1 MSAAARKKTSV
12 TTCAGSCL
20 HLCARVCVHAC
31 VDQFRARVHVGAWVD
46 AGLCVPMTVRS
57 AANAIRTILKVDFFS
72 GRTAD
77 LHMFLRSWC
86 TLVVVEIAI
95 VGRISV

>member
-1 MSAAARKKTSV
+1 MLRSMSAAAQTKTSV
-12 TTCAGSCL
+12 TTCAGGCL
-20 HLCARVCVHAC
+20 HVCAHVCVYAC
-31 VDQFRARVHVGAWVD
+31 VDQFRACVHVGAWQD

-57 AANAIRTILKVDFFS
+57 AANAIGTILKFDCFS

-86 TLVVVEIAI
+86 KGLVV
-95 VGRISV
+95 SVA

>member
-1 MSAAARKKTSV
+1 M
-12 TTCAGSCL
+12 
-20 HLCARVCVHAC
+20 RVN
-31 VDQFRARVHVGAWVD
+31 VGAWVD

-57 AANAIRTILKVDFFS
+57 ANNAIRTILNFDCFS

-86 TLVVVEIAI
+86 KWLVVRVAI
-95 VGRISV
+95 VSRTPV